1 MKPKPKDC
9 NLPGDHDATACV
21 ALGIALLLVTV
32 IALSLGGCAGTPN
45 VSILPGSD
53 NITVTA
59 TVVPE
64 GETLQELLPYAA
76 LANEGAA
83 SAIQLYMATQDSTT
97 LQKLLYWTAYASGIA
112 AKLEAISSGR

>member
-21 ALGIALLLVTV
+21 ALLALLLVIV

-76 LANEGAA
+76 LANEGAD
-83 SAIQLYMATQDSTT
+83 SAMQLYMATQDATT
-97 LQKLLYWTAYASGIA
+97 LEKLLYWTAYASGIA
-112 AKLEAISSGR
+112 SRLESISSGR